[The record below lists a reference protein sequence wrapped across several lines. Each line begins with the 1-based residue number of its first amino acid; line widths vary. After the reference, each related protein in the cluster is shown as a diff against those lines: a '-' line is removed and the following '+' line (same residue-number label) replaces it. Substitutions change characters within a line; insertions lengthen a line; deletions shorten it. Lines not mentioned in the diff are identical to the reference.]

1 MDKNMHENE
10 KPKPTPGDPNRA
22 PDGWDWS
29 KALPG
34 PEKAAQA
41 LPETEPKLTPLST
54 RSSLSVDPYCGHLR
68 SSRGTY
74 SHKDFHHTIII
85 QGPPPRAPLWRQ
97 RRKLSSSKPYPIG

>member
-1 MDKNMHENE
+1 MLDKSEIE
-10 KPKPTPGDPNRA
+10 KATPGDPDRA

-29 KALPG
+29 SARPG
-34 PEKAAQA
+34 PEKASEAI
-41 LPETEPKLTPLST
+41 PDTEPSLTPLST
-54 RSSLSVDPYCGHLR
+54 RSSVALDPYCGHLL